1 MPNRPLGVR
10 GMKGQ
15 QGFTLIELSVVLAIV
30 GLLVGGGPMASGP
43 LFERAHIQQTQQT
56 LDQIES
62 ALTLF
67 VMRQDRLPCPAD
79 GALQPNQ
86 PLYGREQPGAKPG
99 ACAITDG
106 HAVVPWV
113 TLGLHD
119 GLSADGWGRRISYVP
134 AAALTGSDHP
144 LRRQGITYPSGGLKV
159 STPATPS
166 VEITPPGEGAAYL
179 LISHGHDGTYG
190 WMRAGGQIQLSG
202 TRHPFEE
209 ANGQGGPAF
218 FQGSLNEL
226 RGPTHFEDVVRW
238 RTAAFI
244 IQSCGPAACGNP

>member
-1 MPNRPLGVR
+1 MR
-10 GMKGQ
+10 GQ

-30 GLLVGGGPMASGP
+30 GLLVGGGLMAAGP
-43 LFERAHIQQTQQT
+43 LFERAHIQQTQST
-56 LDQIES
+56 MDQIES

-67 VMRQDRLPCPAD
+67 AIRNDRLPCPAD

-86 PLYGREQPGAKPG
+86 PLYGREQPGSRPG
-99 ACAITDG
+99 SCAIADG
-106 HAVVPWV
+106 HAMVPWV

-119 GLSADGWGRRISYVP
+119 GLSADGWGRRISYV
-134 AAALTGSDHP
+134 AAVALTGPEHP
-144 LRRQGITYPSGGLKV
+144 LRRQGLSYPSGGLKV

-166 VEITPPGEGAAYL
+166 VEITPPGEGAAYV

-190 WMRAGGQIQLSG
+190 WMRGGAQMPPGAI
-202 TRHPFEE
+202 RHPFEE

-218 FQGSLNEL
+218 FQGSLNES
-226 RGPTHFEDVVRW
+226 RTAMHFEDVLRW
-238 RTAAFI
+238 RSAAFI